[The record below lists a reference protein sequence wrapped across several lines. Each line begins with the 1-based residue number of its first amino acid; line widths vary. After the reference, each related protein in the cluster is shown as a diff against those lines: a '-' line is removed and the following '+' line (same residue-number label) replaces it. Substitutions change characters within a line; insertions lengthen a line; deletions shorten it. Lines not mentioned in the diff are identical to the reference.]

1 MKDGQVSK
9 VHTSSHEITIGPYMG
24 SNYVNIVKTMTID
37 LLKNIY
43 YDDYDTQTN
52 TSDVELKKKNLRE
65 QNFEG
70 EANNKLLDEE
80 DTQRSTLDCKYLRF
94 IFIVLYTCKVRFDI
108 AIRSPR
114 KRSRS
119 V

>member
-1 MKDGQVSK
+1 
-9 VHTSSHEITIGPYMG
+9 MG

-80 DTQRSTLDCKYLRF
+80 DTQRSTLNCKYLRF

-108 AIRSPR
+108 AIRSLS
-114 KRSRS
+114 KRSWS